1 MYNVHLIIS
10 RALCVAGAII
20 SSAIICI
27 KMNIKFHVIILF
39 LLRMCIQIKLLNG
52 LLIYPA
58 YRSACNQKIKPTN
71 SYFFETNTKE
81 AYNLQ

>member
-58 YRSACNQKIKPTN
+58 YRSACAVRCRFTTDNKNEKM
-71 SYFFETNTKE
+71 
-81 AYNLQ
+81 L